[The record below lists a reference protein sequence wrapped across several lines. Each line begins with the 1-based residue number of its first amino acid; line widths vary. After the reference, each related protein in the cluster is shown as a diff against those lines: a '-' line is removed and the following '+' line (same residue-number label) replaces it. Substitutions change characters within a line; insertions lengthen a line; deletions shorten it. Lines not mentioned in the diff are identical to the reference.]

1 MIRKVINISLII
13 LISGIPA
20 FARKSSR
27 IIPKQPDKIYLGAI
41 VTKKSIN
48 SPELEIIDVKLPKED
63 IILPLS
69 WGGYVKKT
77 ELSKEN
83 TTRII
88 KEKLTEFPPLKQGEL
103 FNGGYISLNNNYHVL
118 YNSFGQTFDMKYYL
132 SVEEYTPL
140 TKNTKALKI
149 SNVNFSIYV
158 GCPTQY
164 DNFLEPAEIE
174 RLDKM
179 GLKLDDIVYVSTI
192 GFGKELRLIIES
204 DAPAIDLKIMIT
216 HALRG
221 EKLTKKEKYIL
232 DNSTITTML
241 IGEQKLP
248 EVPEGNIFDRIN
260 KYFSTP
266 LTADNFGSPICV
278 NFGELKIRKTYQNPF

>member
-1 MIRKVINISLII
+1 MRKKVIIISLII

-149 SNVNFSIYV
+149 SNVNFSIYI
-158 GCPTQY
+158 GLSTQY

-216 HALRG
+216 HALRW
-221 EKLTKKEKYIL
+221 EKLTEKEKYIL

-248 EVPEGNIFDRIN
+248 EVPKGNIFDRIN

-266 LTADNFGSPICV
+266 LTADNFGSPIYV
-278 NFGELKIRKTYQNPF
+278 NFAELKFHKTYQNPF

>member
-1 MIRKVINISLII
+1 MRKKVIIISLII

-149 SNVNFSIYV
+149 SNVNFSIYI
-158 GCPTQY
+158 GLSTQY

-221 EKLTKKEKYIL
+221 EKLTEKEKYIL

-248 EVPEGNIFDRIN
+248 EVPKGNIFDRIN

-266 LTADNFGSPICV
+266 LTADNFGSPIYV
-278 NFGELKIRKTYQNPF
+278 NFAELKFHKTYQNPF